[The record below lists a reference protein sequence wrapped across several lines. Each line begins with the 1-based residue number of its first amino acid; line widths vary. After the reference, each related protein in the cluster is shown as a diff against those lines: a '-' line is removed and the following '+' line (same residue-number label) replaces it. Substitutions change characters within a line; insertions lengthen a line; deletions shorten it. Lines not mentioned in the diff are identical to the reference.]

1 MRIGIIAAIV
11 TLMAILA
18 YSIFDLR
25 NDNAPTQETHYWF
38 THQTA
43 TLQNRVDDLCAA
55 IAAHAPEKQLQ
66 EAFRKARLAYKPL
79 ELLITYYMPYTDRF
93 INGPNLQETEPDEK
107 DVVIDPEG
115 FQVVEALLFP
125 SLAAADTA
133 ELRKEAL
140 RLQASLHRLYTRADQ
155 QLFTDA
161 QLFDAMRQ
169 ELLRIASL
177 GLSGF
182 DSPEAL
188 HSLPEAAAALHGVET
203 IWHFYAARVQLI
215 NPVLAKYT
223 EGLLTAARERLSVST
238 DFNSFD
244 RLQFISKYLNPLTVN
259 LKLAREALD
268 IPYNNIPH
276 FLDPAASNAFAK
288 EALNPVFFAPNQAQ
302 TLSKEQVTLGRRLFY
317 DPVLSY
323 NGQRSCA
330 SCHQPQRAFTDGLK
344 TPASLPGEA
353 AVVRNTPTI
362 LNAALQPGQ
371 FYDMRVAYLED
382 QVNMVVH
389 NKAEMHG
396 DLQSAALKL
405 QTASAY
411 QQLFKD
417 AFHIAPEEINSYRI
431 QQAIAAYIRSLTR
444 LNSPFDAFMRG
455 DSTQLT
461 HAAKRG
467 FNLFMGKAK
476 CGTCHFMPLFNG
488 VAPPD
493 FSKAEAEIL
502 GVPAVKNK
510 AILDTDSGKYNV
522 HKIPLYRYAFKT
534 PTLRNVALTAPYM
547 HNGVFN
553 SLEEVMNFY
562 NNGGG
567 AGMGMQLEAQTLPA
581 DSLHLNEKEQQDVI
595 AFMHALTDTTSPR
608 IE

>member
-1 MRIGIIAAIV
+1 MRTGIIAATF
-11 TLMAILA
+11 TLVAILA
-18 YSIFDLR
+18 YSIADLR
-25 NDNAPTQETHYWF
+25 DDHAPTRETHDWF
-38 THQTA
+38 MQQVR

-55 IAAHAPEKQLQ
+55 IAAHQEQYRLQ
-66 EAFRKARLAYKPL
+66 EAFRQARLAYKPL
-79 ELLITYYMPYTDRF
+79 ELVITYYMPYTDRF
-93 INGPNLQETEPDEK
+93 IKGPNLQETEPDEK
-107 DVVIDPEG
+107 DVIIDPEG
-115 FQVVEALLFP
+115 FQVIEALLFP

-133 ELRKEAL
+133 QLRKEAL
-140 RLQASLHRLYTRADQ
+140 RLQASLHRLQTRADQ
-155 QLFTDA
+155 QSFTDA

-188 HSLPEAAAALHGVET
+188 HSLPEAAAALHGVAS

-215 NPVLAKYT
+215 HPALAANT
-223 EGLLTAARERLSVST
+223 EDLLTAAGQSLQASV
-238 DFNSFD
+238 DFNSLD
-244 RLQFISKYLNPLTVN
+244 RLAFISKYLNPLSVN

-268 IPYNNIPH
+268 IPYIAIPH

-288 EALNPVFFAPNQAQ
+288 GALDPVFFAPNQAQ
-302 TLSKEQVTLGRRLFY
+302 ALSHEQVALGRRLFY

-330 SCHQPQRAFTDGLK
+330 GCHQPQRAFTDGLK
-344 TPASLPGEA
+344 TPSSLPGEA
-353 AVVRNTPTI
+353 PVTRNTPTI

-396 DLQSAALKL
+396 DLQGAAAKLKEEP
-405 QTASAY
+405 TY

-417 AFHIAPEEINSYRI
+417 AFHITPQEINSYRI

-444 LNSPFDAFMRG
+444 LNSPFDAYMRG

-461 HAAKRG
+461 PAAKRG

-493 FSKAEAEIL
+493 FTKAEAEIL
-502 GVPAVKNK
+502 GVPAVKDK
-510 AILDTDSGKYNV
+510 AILDTDSGRYHV
-522 HKIPLYRYAFKT
+522 HKIALYRFAFKT
-534 PTLRNVALTAPYM
+534 PTLRNIALTAPYM

-553 SLEEVMNFY
+553 TLE
-562 NNGGG
+562 
-567 AGMGMQLEAQTLPA
+567 
-581 DSLHLNEKEQQDVI
+581 
-595 AFMHALTDTTSPR
+595 
-608 IE
+608 